1 MSRQGITSR
10 MEHPPLHRGENSAP
24 QETPVVSHVQPT
36 SQPTPVPSHRP
47 EPKKTNKFSKKN
59 MIIAGAVAGLIAI
72 VAIIGMLLPKGDGLG
87 AIDSGRYQAVFF
99 TNGQVYFGK
108 LHPLSGGYMKLTNI
122 FYLQT
127 KSSSDS
133 GNPQETDS
141 ESDQGVVLIKLGDEI
156 HGPEDEMIISKDQV
170 LFFENLKPDGKVS
183 QTIKGYKPS

>member
-10 MEHPPLHRGENSAP
+10 MEHPPLHRGESSVP
-24 QETPVVSHVQPT
+24 QQTPTITHTPPPT
-36 SQPTPVPSHRP
+36 STPPSRRP
-47 EPKKTNKFSKKN
+47 EPKKIMSKKN
-59 MIIAGAVAGLIAI
+59 LIIAGAVAGLIAL
-72 VAIIGMLLPKGDGLG
+72 VALVGLLLPKGDGLG
-87 AIDSGRYQAVFF
+87 AIDSSRYQAVFF

-127 KSSSDS
+127 KSSTDS
-133 GNPQETDS
+133 ENPQETDS
-141 ESDQGVVLIKLGDEI
+141 EADPGVVLIKLGDEI
-156 HGPEDEMIISKDQV
+156 HGPEDAMIISKDQV